1 MGKNVNITE
10 VAVDSMMSQVTAE
23 KAPVAER
30 PTQLNSNNS
39 TPTVNMQE
47 KAAFHAIRRGLGISG
62 IEHDKDLHLKRRPG
76 DGHVLGR

>member
-1 MGKNVNITE
+1 
-10 VAVDSMMSQVTAE
+10 MSQVTAE

-39 TPTVNMQE
+39 TPRVNTQE
-47 KAAFHAIRRGLGISG
+47 TAAFEVIRRGLDISG
-62 IEHDKDLHLKRRPG
+62 VLRRPG